1 MSVLPV
7 ERQVDGNRGTIGPI
21 PWKVTADEKTV
32 QIVPLQYPP
41 LGMYLA
47 LITIFAATML
57 AAWFLSRSVV
67 PVIVMGCFSV
77 VCLSAVFMLYVRNYQ
92 RGPLVVFEKQ
102 SQQVHFPRMNR
113 SVLQPAIV
121 AWHEITGIVAFQG
134 NLNVRKTTE
143 LNLLVRDHSGQVE
156 RIPVIGGMA
165 FKDIHAIGVALA
177 KETGIALRQV
187 QV

>member
-1 MSVLPV
+1 MSLSPSV
-7 ERQVDGNRGTIGPI
+7 EHQLDGNRGTIGPI

-32 QIVPLQYPP
+32 QIVPVQCP
-41 LGMYLA
+41 LGMCFA
-47 LITIFAATML
+47 LMAIFTATTL

-67 PVIVMGCFSV
+67 PVIVMACFSV
-77 VCLSAVFMLYVRNYQ
+77 VVLAAMLVLYVRNYQ

-102 SQQVHFPRMNR
+102 SQQVDFPRMNR
-113 SVLQPAIV
+113 IVMQPDIV

-165 FKDIHAIGVALA
+165 FRDIHAIGVALA